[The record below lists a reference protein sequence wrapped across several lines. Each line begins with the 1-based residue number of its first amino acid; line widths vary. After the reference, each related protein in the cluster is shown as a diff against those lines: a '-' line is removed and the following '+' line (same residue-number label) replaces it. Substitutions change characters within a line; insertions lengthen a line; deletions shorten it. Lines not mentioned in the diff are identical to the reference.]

1 MTYHMVFDV
10 ESIGLHGEAFAVGY
24 IVIDDLGNC
33 IEEDM
38 FACDPA
44 QAVGANSDYAWVKSN
59 ASLPITQ
66 ISPAYVR
73 DRFWRQ
79 WLKWKDQGALLWAD
93 CAWPVEA
100 RFLAACVDA
109 DRHPRNWAGPY
120 PLHEIATLMLAHGLN
135 PLEALPRLPN
145 ELPIHNP
152 LCDAR
157 QSARILFGLLKG
169 TSRT

>member
-44 QAVGANSDYAWVKSN
+44 QAVGANSDYIWVKSN
-59 ASLPITQ
+59 VLLPITQ
-66 ISPAYVR
+66 LSPAYVR

-100 RFLAACVDA
+100 RFLMACVDA

-169 TSRT
+169 RRP